1 MRRLILTVV
10 LACAALSALAADVIE
25 KGAEDL
31 LQNKALSQPFTV
43 FDQLLLSLDRKAND
57 VAEQFRPEKNDYRPS
72 PGIGGVFSTVLYEK
86 SDLRTT
92 VGFSLYVSGIDD
104 PWRDVC
110 AKRVKHIAYNGLGL
124 PYTKNWELTKNGYFP
139 SVLGARLTADSV
151 QLDNYRSFSDSIVV
165 GLKIMVESGDRKK
178 PLKYIRECFFDNKTG
193 LVSFREH
200 KY

>member
-1 MRRLILTVV
+1 MRRLIPTVV

-31 LQNKALSQPFTV
+31 LQNKALSQPFNV
-43 FDQLLLSLDRKAND
+43 FDQLLLSLDRRAND
-57 VAEQFRPEKNDYRPS
+57 VAKQFRPEKNDYRPI
-72 PGIGGVFSTVLYEK
+72 PGIVEVFSSVLYEK
-86 SDLRTT
+86 SAFRTT
-92 VGFSLYVSGIDD
+92 IGFSLYVSGIDD

-110 AKRVKHIAYNGLGL
+110 AKRVKRIAYALGL
-124 PYTKNWELTKNGYFP
+124 PDAKNWEVSKYGYFP
-139 SVLGARLTADSV
+139 SVLGPRLTADRA

-165 GLKIMVESGDRKK
+165 GLKIMEESGDRKK
-178 PLKYIRECFFDNKTG
+178 PLKHIRECFLDNKTG